1 MAAPV
6 VVLINERDI
15 TMRTIALVSEHASP
29 LAPPGSVD
37 SGGQN
42 IYVAHLARELAA
54 QGNRVDVFTRQDD
67 PSLPRTL
74 AWQPGVRVIHVPAGP
89 ARPIPKE
96 ALLPYMGHFSEF
108 LLHYFRNNWPIYDV
122 VHANFFMSGLA
133 ALPVTREFGVPL
145 VMTFHALDRVR
156 RKHQGSAD
164 QFPAERY
171 AIELELVRRAEKLIA
186 ECPQDLEDLVE
197 HYAADPAKIDI
208 IPCGF
213 DATELAPMDRTAAR
227 MALGWEPGR
236 FTLLQLG
243 RMVPR
248 KGVDNVIRALAILR
262 RRHGVDAVLRVVGGD
277 AVRPDDLATP
287 ELGRLRGIADE
298 EGVSEA
304 VHFCGRCDRDRLSM
318 FYGACDVFVTTPWYE
333 PFGITPVEAMACARP
348 VVGAAVGGIRST
360 VIDGKTGY
368 LVPPRDPEALAE
380 RLAFLARHEQT
391 ARRLGR
397 NGLRRAQK
405 MFTWTFVARDML
417 RAYAGLTQAPAASRR
432 MRREPM
438 AEPAL
443 AAK

>member
-1 MAAPV
+1 
-6 VVLINERDI
+6 
-15 TMRTIALVSEHASP
+15 MRAIALVSEHASP
-29 LAPPGSVD
+29 LAPPGSID

-42 IYVAHLARELAA
+42 IYVANLARELAA

-67 PSLPRTL
+67 PSQPRTL

-96 ALLPYMGHFSEF
+96 SLLPYMGQFGEF

-133 ALPVTREFGVPL
+133 SLPATREFGVPL

-156 RKHQGSAD
+156 RLHQGNAD
-164 QFPAERY
+164 HFPPERY

-197 HYAADPAKIDI
+197 LYGADPAKIDI

-213 DATELAPMDRTAAR
+213 DAQEFVPMDKAYAR
-227 MALGWEPGR
+227 QALGWEANR
-236 FTLLQLG
+236 YSILQLG

-248 KGVDNVIRALAILR
+248 KGVDNVISALGILR
-262 RRHGVDAVLRVVGGD
+262 RDHGVDAKLYVVGGD
-277 AVRPDDLATP
+277 APNPDDVSTP
-287 ELGRLRGIADE
+287 ELGRLRAVAAE
-298 EGVSEA
+298 AGVLDA
-304 VHFCGRCDRDRLSM
+304 VEFCGRRDREQLAL

-348 VVGAAVGGIRST
+348 VIGAAVGGIRST
-360 VIDGKTGY
+360 VVDGKTGY
-368 LVPPRDPEALAE
+368 LVPPRDPAALAG
-380 RLAFLARHEQT
+380 RLAYLATHSQT
-391 ARRLGR
+391 AQRLGR

-405 MFTWTFVARDML
+405 MFTWSGVARDML
-417 RAYAGLTQAPAASRR
+417 RAYAGLTETAAPPRRSRHER
-432 MRREPM
+432 V
-438 AEPAL
+438 AEEAL
-443 AAK
+443 VTK

>member
-1 MAAPV
+1 
-6 VVLINERDI
+6 
-15 TMRTIALVSEHASP
+15 MRTIALVSEHASP

-42 IYVAHLARELAA
+42 IYVANLARELAA
-54 QGNRVDVFTRQDD
+54 QGNRVDVFTRLDD
-67 PSLPRTL
+67 PSLPRIL
-74 AWQPGVRVIHVPAGP
+74 AWQPGVRVVHVPAGP
-89 ARPIPKE
+89 PRPIPKE
-96 ALLPYMGHFSEF
+96 ALLPYMDQFAAF
-108 LLHYFRNNWPIYDV
+108 MLHYFRNNWPTYDI

-133 ALPVTREFGVPL
+133 ALPATREFGVPL

-164 QFPAERY
+164 GFPAERY
-171 AIELELVRRAEKLIA
+171 AIELELVRRADKLVA
-186 ECPQDLEDLVE
+186 ECPQDLQDLVE

-213 DATELAPMDRTAAR
+213 DAGELTPMDRTAAR
-227 MALGWEPGR
+227 VKLGWDPNR

-248 KGVDNVIRALAILR
+248 KGVDNVIRALGILR
-262 RRHGVDAVLRVVGGD
+262 RRHGVDAALRVVGGD
-277 AVRPDDLATP
+277 APRPDDIATP
-287 ELGRLRGIADE
+287 ELCRLRGIAAQA
-298 EGVSEA
+298 GVEDA
-304 VHFCGRCDRDRLSM
+304 VSFCGRCGRDRLSL

-360 VIDGKTGY
+360 VVDGKTGY
-368 LVPPRDPEALAE
+368 LVAPRDPEALAE
-380 RLAFLARHEQT
+380 RLAYLAAHEQT

-405 MFTWTFVARDML
+405 MFTWSGVARDMM
-417 RAYAGLTQAPAASRR
+417 RAYAGLAQAPAAPRR
-432 MRREPM
+432 HRHGQATEV
-438 AEPAL
+438 AL